1 MISKKEAL
9 PLKFS
14 VEDYMDYKSA
24 LNLEKLVFDKI
35 HFERLGF
42 KNDNQLNYRFESHF
56 AKKNDE
62 EIYRVT
68 LIYRGNKENEY
79 TMEISLT
86 GFFTFRSENQL
97 SDEIKK
103 ELVNVN
109 AVSIL
114 MPYLR
119 SQISL
124 VTAQPEM
131 DCVVLPPFNINNMLQ
146 SQDEE

>member
-1 MISKKEAL
+1 
-9 PLKFS
+9 
-14 VEDYMDYKSA
+14 
-24 LNLEKLVFDKI
+24 
-35 HFERLGF
+35 
-42 KNDNQLNYRFESHF
+42 
-56 AKKNDE
+56 
-62 EIYRVT
+62 
-68 LIYRGNKENEY
+68 
-79 TMEISLT
+79 MEISLT
-86 GFFTFRSENQL
+86 GFFSFQ
-97 SDEIKK
+97 SDEDISDETKCH
-103 ELVNVN
+103 LVNVN

>member
-1 MISKKEAL
+1 
-9 PLKFS
+9 
-14 VEDYMDYKSA
+14 MDYKSV

-35 HFERLGF
+35 QFERLGF
-42 KNDNQLNYRFESHF
+42 KNDNQLNYHFESRF
-56 AKKNDE
+56 AKKKGE

-68 LIYRGNKENEY
+68 LIYKGNKEEEY
-79 TMEISLT
+79 TMEICLT
-86 GFFTFRSENQL
+86 GFFTFRSEDDL
-97 SDEIKK
+97 SDETKK
-103 ELVNVN
+103 NLVNIN

-131 DCVVLPPFNINNMLQ
+131 ECVVLPPFNINNMLQ

>member
-1 MISKKEAL
+1 
-9 PLKFS
+9 
-14 VEDYMDYKSA
+14 MDYKSA

-35 HFERLGF
+35 YFERMGL
-42 KNDNQLNYRFESHF
+42 KNDNQLKYRFESHF

-68 LIYRGNKENEY
+68 LIYRGSKEKEY

-86 GFFTFRSENQL
+86 GFFTFRSENEL
-97 SDEIKK
+97 SDEKK
-103 ELVNVN
+103 SELVNLN

>member
-1 MISKKEAL
+1 MDFKSV
-9 PLKFS
+9 LK
-14 VEDYMDYKSA
+14 
-24 LNLEKLVFDKI
+24 LERLVFDKI

-42 KNDNQLNYRFESHF
+42 KNDNQLNYRFESNV
-56 AKKNDE
+56 AKKNDG

-68 LIYRGNKENEY
+68 LIYRGNKEDEY
-79 TMEISLT
+79 SIEISLT
-86 GFFTFRSENQL
+86 GFFSFQ
-97 SDEIKK
+97 SDEDISDETKSH
-103 ELVNVN
+103 LVNVN
-109 AVSIL
+109 AVYIL